1 MKKCP
6 YCGKEYSDDIE
17 RCVTDNELLLGGN
30 PQTPQGNEEITTSTT
45 SSPLFKIASAI
56 ISSATPWTERQLC
69 IFEVVL
75 VCAIAFG
82 GGILSSAYYLLVP
95 SYGGSGSESFDHGI
109 YRWLVS
115 FMREVSA
122 LALLW
127 YILMR
132 RGKSFLDLGLTWAR
146 KDILWA
152 VVLGF
157 VGSLAFRAVYDA
169 IYFVGLTAV
178 SHKASSEYVGNMLFG
193 AGISVVTILFQFL
206 NPFFEE
212 LIVRAYVMTEVKC
225 LTISVTKAIIISTL
239 LQTSYHF
246 FKEHLRLLVT
256 WRLFL
261 YFRFFTQKLIE
272 LLPLFWRTSTL
283 M

>member
-1 MKKCP
+1 M
-6 YCGKEYSDDIE
+6 
-17 RCVTDNELLLGGN
+17 TDNELLLGGN

-56 ISSATPWTERQLC
+56 ISSARPWAERQLC

-75 VCAIAFG
+75 VCVIAFG
-82 GGILSSAYYLLVP
+82 GSILSSAYYLLVP

-212 LIVRAYVMTEVKC
+212 LIVRAYVMTEVKR
-225 LTISVTKAIIISTL
+225 LTNSVTKAIIISTL